1 MVKGGHTV
9 EQRLDL
15 TLDKEKIINC
25 VYGMLRKMAQAGK
38 EQKYQQISTNLFQ
51 TMKKVEELKV
61 KVLLVTIGCCGDLAK
76 MR

>member
-1 MVKGGHTV
+1 
-9 EQRLDL
+9 
-15 TLDKEKIINC
+15 
-25 VYGMLRKMAQAGK
+25 MLRKMAQAGK

-51 TMKKVEELKV
+51 TMKKVEEFKV